1 MTLLLW
7 FAQNNSLV
15 NSDGSVGH
23 DYLTHWEPQS
33 SDILTLVQ
41 VLIMAFSAQPPV
53 YAVAQNTNNSL
64 GDDDIQLRASLETA
78 VMEAV
83 KRGVASEM
91 EVKQVELECL
101 VAVGADLEVSPISKP
116 ISNPHSY

>member
-1 MTLLLW
+1 
-7 FAQNNSLV
+7 
-15 NSDGSVGH
+15 
-23 DYLTHWEPQS
+23 
-33 SDILTLVQ
+33 
-41 VLIMAFSAQPPV
+41 MAFSAQPPV
-53 YAVAQNTNNSL
+53 YAVAQNTNNSR

-101 VAVGADLEVSPISKP
+101 EAVGADLEVSPFQNQFP
-116 ISNPHSY
+116 IHTAIELLPNWRTKSVC